1 MFGQEMACVPRFSLA
16 PKTPFPLPFK
26 RLPRRLGRRVLRGIW
41 FLKFDATAVGRP
53 CTTNVGLCTEAP
65 PPSLS
70 KNRRRGEG
78 GLFTGYTNFHSLSKA
93 SGTGKRPIQDAH
105 SETVYPVR
113 RHTPSQKECPSPG
126 VRHPGGVLQEFL
138 GGDVPLGPWNPQ
150 PIPELVQLNFA
161 ILYQSK
167 LPKSP
172 YPRVTVSLVQIKSS
186 TN

>member
-41 FLKFDATAVGRP
+41 FLKFDTTAVRRP
-53 CTTNVGLCTEAP
+53 CTTNVGLCTDA

-78 GLFTGYTNFHSLSKA
+78 GLFTAYTNFHSLSKA

-126 VRHPGGVLQEFL
+126 VRHPGGGTLGISGQGCAAGTLEPLAYTRASSAEFCY
-138 GGDVPLGPWNPQ
+138 
-150 PIPELVQLNFA
+150 PILE
-161 ILYQSK
+161 
-167 LPKSP
+167 
-172 YPRVTVSLVQIKSS
+172 
-186 TN
+186 